1 MEQNLIKQ
9 EDNQTVVYE
18 AQEVEGKKF
27 SLAWILPL
35 IILAILGF
43 IAYDS
48 YAKKGTNITVYFKNA
63 EGLKENVTPLEYKGL
78 QLGKVTDITLSDD
91 SKNVAV
97 NILVDSDVAQF
108 VANEGSSFWIK
119 KPTVSLTKISGL
131 STLISGYKIELSP
144 KLKTKEEFTQSISK
158 YIFDGLDFQPDDEF
172 DENGY
177 YINLL
182 ANDKDNIEV
191 GTPIFYNKFQIGE
204 LVNKEF
210 KEEKLYV
217 RAYIYEKYD
226 YLVNKSSKFVMNE
239 ALTVNYGASGLNI
252 EVGSLYSALIGGIT
266 VFTTNKDDEKIEKD
280 EVLNLFAKK
289 DDLKPKT
296 YFSIDFH
303 DAKIEQNTPILF
315 KGIEVGK
322 IIYVKLQEDM
332 LTTRA
337 YVYREYRYLLTDK
350 TRFFVEEP
358 TISFGGIK
366 NLGNILKGNYISL
379 DYAEGEFKN
388 QFTAVSQR
396 DLKNSVN
403 TVKVDLISEDLGS
416 ISNRSK
422 IYYKNIE
429 VGRVDSY
436 ELNKDL
442 KSVKISI
449 LIDEKYKDLINDA
462 TYFYD
467 MSSKLLEIKDF
478 DVNINYSGMEPLLN
492 GSIGLVSKNH
502 KAKLTKKEFK
512 LHSSHKDIEKII
524 REKNKGYAVY
534 AQFDNSFELKE
545 NFALVYKNQEIGYIK
560 KIKFEDK
567 VSNVEFFVYDE
578 YRKYITNTSRFYKKS
593 KLDLK
598 ASLSGVIFEVDNF
611 TSFIE
616 GSIHLDNRSK
626 IPLGNHEIFASED
639 IMNSATNSVKIIFD
653 DVEGLQEDFSK
664 LTYKGVNIGKVRKI
678 SLNKNQKIEVD
689 ALIFDDFKGFA
700 KEGTIFYLKK
710 PRISFQE
717 IANAGSTMM
726 AVNIGVL
733 KGSGAGMQ
741 TTFKGFDKEPS
752 IDSAELGNIIRVE
765 DKTASSVNVD
775 SPVYYKNV
783 QIGKVLRVDLSS
795 DGSRVIIDCLI
806 QDKYKKLVRKNSE
819 FYDIS
824 GFEMEFSLFSG
835 SKIESS
841 TFTSLIKGGLVV
853 VTPYEYNE
861 VATKNDIFR
870 LHKTL
875 REDWK
880 TISPSIK

>member
-379 DYAEGEFKN
+379 DYAEGDFTN
-388 QFTAVSQR
+388 TFTAVSKK

-467 MSSKLLEIKDF
+467 MSSKLVEIKDF

-492 GSIGLVSKNH
+492 GSIAVVSNIPN
-502 KAKLTKKEFK
+502 AKLTKKEFK

>member
-1 MEQNLIKQ
+1 MKKEISENIN
-9 EDNQTVVYE
+9 EPVVY
-18 AQEVEGKKF
+18 
-27 SLAWILPL
+27 LAKERESNKISPVWILPL
-35 IILAILGF
+35 IILGILAF
-43 IAYDS
+43 IAYDTYS
-48 YAKKGTNITVYFKNA
+48 KKGTNIVVYFKSA
-63 EGLKENVTPLEYKGL
+63 EGLKENVTTLEYKGL
-78 QLGKVTDITLSDD
+78 ALGKVTKISMHDD
-91 SKNVAV
+91 LKNVAV
-97 NILVDSDVAQF
+97 NILVNSDVAEY
-108 VANEGSSFWIK
+108 VANEGSKFWIK

-177 YINLL
+177 YVNLL

-280 EVLNLFAKK
+280 EVLNLFSKK

-379 DYAEGEFKN
+379 DYAEGDFTN
-388 QFTAVSQR
+388 TFTAVSKK

-467 MSSKLLEIKDF
+467 MSSKLVEIKDF
-478 DVNINYSGMEPLLN
+478 DVNINYSRIEPLLN
-492 GSIGLVSKNH
+492 GSISVVSNIPN
-502 KAKLTKKEFK
+502 AKLKKKEFK
-512 LHSSHKDIEKII
+512 LHSSHKDIEKI
-524 REKNKGYAVY
+524 
-534 AQFDNSFELKE
+534 
-545 NFALVYKNQEIGYIK
+545 
-560 KIKFEDK
+560 
-567 VSNVEFFVYDE
+567 
-578 YRKYITNTSRFYKKS
+578 
-593 KLDLK
+593 
-598 ASLSGVIFEVDNF
+598 
-611 TSFIE
+611 
-616 GSIHLDNRSK
+616 
-626 IPLGNHEIFASED
+626 
-639 IMNSATNSVKIIFD
+639 
-653 DVEGLQEDFSK
+653 
-664 LTYKGVNIGKVRKI
+664 
-678 SLNKNQKIEVD
+678 
-689 ALIFDDFKGFA
+689 
-700 KEGTIFYLKK
+700 
-710 PRISFQE
+710 
-717 IANAGSTMM
+717 
-726 AVNIGVL
+726 
-733 KGSGAGMQ
+733 
-741 TTFKGFDKEPS
+741 
-752 IDSAELGNIIRVE
+752 
-765 DKTASSVNVD
+765 
-775 SPVYYKNV
+775 
-783 QIGKVLRVDLSS
+783 
-795 DGSRVIIDCLI
+795 
-806 QDKYKKLVRKNSE
+806 
-819 FYDIS
+819 
-824 GFEMEFSLFSG
+824 
-835 SKIESS
+835 
-841 TFTSLIKGGLVV
+841 
-853 VTPYEYNE
+853 
-861 VATKNDIFR
+861 
-870 LHKTL
+870 
-875 REDWK
+875 
-880 TISPSIK
+880 

>member
-379 DYAEGEFKN
+379 DYAEGDFTN
-388 QFTAVSQR
+388 TFTAVSKK

-467 MSSKLLEIKDF
+467 MSSKLVEIKDF

-492 GSIGLVSKNH
+492 GSIAVVSNIPN
-502 KAKLTKKEFK
+502 AKLTKKEFK

-598 ASLSGVIFEVDNF
+598 ASLSGIIFEVDNF

-616 GSIHLDNRSK
+616 GSVHLDNRSK

>member
-91 SKNVAV
+91 SKSVAV

-144 KLKTKEEFTQSISK
+144 KLKTKEEFSQSTSK

-177 YINLL
+177 YVNLL

-252 EVGSLYSALIGGIT
+252 EVGSLYSAIIGGIT

-280 EVLNLFAKK
+280 EVLTLFAKK

-449 LIDEKYKDLINDA
+449 LIDEKYKDLINDE
-462 TYFYD
+462 TMFYD

-502 KAKLTKKEFK
+502 KAKLSKKEFK
-512 LHSSHKDIEKII
+512 LHTTYKDVEKQE
-524 REKNKGYAVY
+524 REKNSGFIVY

-567 VSNVEFFVYDE
+567 VSNVEFFVYDD

-598 ASLSGVIFEVDNF
+598 ASLSGIIFEVDNF

-616 GSIHLDNRSK
+616 GSVHLDNRSK

-678 SLNKNQKIEVD
+678 SLNKNQKIEID

>member
-35 IILAILGF
+35 VILAILGF

-217 RAYIYEKYD
+217 RAYIYEKYE
-226 YLVNKSSKFVMNE
+226 YLVNRSSKFVMNE

-266 VFTTNKDDEKIEKD
+266 VITTNKDDEKVEKD

-379 DYAEGEFKN
+379 DYAEGDFTN
-388 QFTAVSQR
+388 TFTAVSKK

-467 MSSKLLEIKDF
+467 MSSKLVEIKDF

-492 GSIGLVSKNH
+492 GSIAVVSNIPN
-502 KAKLTKKEFK
+502 AKLTKKEFK